1 MGLKDEVVE
10 STGESLR
17 MKSSTAHPP
26 AQLPL
31 PPVTLAVKRKRSYVV
46 EVPYMCL
53 RKLRKR
59 LYSVIDLTNQPM
71 EY

>member
-1 MGLKDEVVE
+1 
-10 STGESLR
+10 

-46 EVPYMCL
+46 EVPYL

>member
-1 MGLKDEVVE
+1 M
-10 STGESLR
+10 R

-59 LYSVIDLTNQPM
+59 LYSVIDLTNEAT

>member
-1 MGLKDEVVE
+1 MACLQPAVE
-10 STGESLR
+10 EPS
-17 MKSSTAHPP
+17 
-26 AQLPL
+26 L

>member
-1 MGLKDEVVE
+1 
-10 STGESLR
+10 

-59 LYSVIDLTNQPM
+59 LYSKFRVIRTLTIRT
-71 EY
+71 